1 MTNNYVTVNVDVD
14 VWLGEIDDDDL
25 VAELESRG
33 YRVISPDDGFE
44 DDLLDG
50 EIDFDPE
57 AGLGHA

>member
-33 YRVISPDDGFE
+33 YRVVPPDEGFE
-44 DDLLDG
+44 EDLLDP
-50 EIDFDPE
+50 EDTFDPE
-57 AGLGHA
+57 EGMGHA

>member
-33 YRVISPDDGFE
+33 YRVISPDNGFE

-50 EIDFDPE
+50 EVDFDPE
-57 AGLGHA
+57 AGLGPA

>member
-14 VWLGEIDDDDL
+14 VWLGEIDDEDL

-33 YRVISPDDGFE
+33 YRVISPDDDFE

-50 EIDFDPE
+50 EEDFDPE
-57 AGLGHA
+57 EGIGHA